1 MRRGRGASF
10 AVAAFVAAAASAPPT
25 AMASDD
31 SPTPVVAP
39 AGRDRGATRARP
51 RPAKGAA
58 KRKSHATRS
67 PSAPSAP
74 SAQSAPP
81 AERADALPAQPEH
94 PEPAPG
100 RAAQETKRD
109 LANDFPRA
117 EPAVP
122 AQASAEPSSESPVSP
137 SAPPESDREARDA
150 VPGSGSGPAHQVG
163 RELFVVSAGIE
174 AGMRHFAY
182 TDGLTA
188 NLRPY
193 TLNAAP
199 LVTAGG
205 EIYPLAGAYAVDA
218 GLVLAYAQAFATR
231 SATVDA
237 GTLET
242 RWTRY
247 SAGGRVRVRAGDG
260 GPVFGVAGAYGGELF
275 AIESLNP
282 SASLPSVDYRF
293 VRASADA
300 RVPLG
305 RFAVFGDVGYLFVL
319 SAGDVAA
326 RFPKSSVGG
335 VAAEV
340 GGAVAIAAGFEA
352 RVTASYRRFFY
363 TMNPTPG
370 DGYVAGGALDELSGL
385 QASLAYV
392 F

>member
-10 AVAAFVAAAASAPPT
+10 AVAALVAAAASAPAT
-25 AMASDD
+25 ATATDD

-51 RPAKGAA
+51 RPVKGAA
-58 KRKSHATRS
+58 KRKSHATRG
-67 PSAPSAP
+67 PSVP
-74 SAQSAPP
+74 Q
-81 AERADALPAQPEH
+81 AERVDALAAQPER
-94 PEPAPG
+94 PERAPG
-100 RAAQETKRD
+100 REAQVAKRD
-109 LANDFPRA
+109 LANDLPRA
-117 EPAVP
+117 EPAIL
-122 AQASAEPSSESPVSP
+122 AHASAEPSGEPPVSP
-137 SAPPESDREARDA
+137 GAPPDSDREVRDA
-150 VPGSGSGPAHQVG
+150 TPGSGSGPAHQVG
-163 RELFVVSAGIE
+163 RELFAVSAGIE
-174 AGMRHFAY
+174 GGMRHFAY
-182 TDGLTA
+182 NDGLSA

-205 EIYPLAGAYAVDA
+205 EIYPLAGAYTVDA

-247 SAGGRVRVRAGDG
+247 AAGGRVRVRAGGDG
-260 GPVFGVAGAYGGELF
+260 GPVFGLTGAYGGELF

-282 SASLPSVDYRF
+282 NASLPSVDYRF

-319 SAGDVAA
+319 SAGAVAA

-335 VAAEV
+335 VQAEV